1 MYKDLFYC
9 NTVYSGKNK
18 KQEQPDY
25 PPIRKWFN
33 KLWDIHIKCDSQGIT
48 LVLKKNEL
56 DLYLCS

>member
-48 LVLKKNEL
+48 LVLKKK
-56 DLYLCS
+56 